1 MQRNWW
7 KGLCNLE
14 AEKEGEMVGGL
25 GMGKSPWVGVGLLL
39 RTGDL
44 VLAVSKGQIA
54 RPETR
59 MQGELSVLRK

>member
-1 MQRNWW
+1 M
-7 KGLCNLE
+7 L
-14 AEKEGEMVGGL
+14 GGL
-25 GMGKSPWVGVGLLL
+25 RMGKSPWVAMELLL

-59 MQGELSVLRK
+59 MQCEL

>member
-1 MQRNWW
+1 M
-7 KGLCNLE
+7 L
-14 AEKEGEMVGGL
+14 GGL
-25 GMGKSPWVGVGLLL
+25 RMGKSPWVGMGLLL

-59 MQGELSVLRK
+59 MQCELSVLRK